1 MKRGAL
7 VLLVLLS
14 TYALF
19 AVPVYVR
26 IYPWSNT
33 EREILALEA
42 VLQRYLDP
50 DATAYVTNDDR
61 YIIQWEMGDID
72 PDDFFA
78 RIFIGQGL
86 EMLESILDARCDWQ
100 EYTDYILCTYHI
112 VIDSE
117 DVKLNIRLFDTLLKM
132 KAM

>member
-72 PDDFFA
+72 PDDFFCTDFYWSRFGNVGEYSGCKVRLA
-78 RIFIGQGL
+78 RVYRLYPMYLPHRNRFR
-86 EMLESILDARCDWQ
+86 RC
-100 EYTDYILCTYHI
+100 
-112 VIDSE
+112 
-117 DVKLNIRLFDTLLKM
+117 
-132 KAM
+132 